1 VSTALT
7 APFLAAGGVLCVSG
21 VAKLRSPRAA
31 VAALALLRLP
41 ARAWLV
47 RTIAVLELSLGAIA
61 LAAPGRVVALVVA
74 GAYAGFV
81 FVALRL
87 VSLRAACGCF
97 GESDAPA
104 SPVQAAL
111 SVVVAGAAAAAAV
124 WPPGGLGW
132 VLGRPVS
139 VALTLALGLGGC
151 IYGLVI
157 AYTQLPRAWA
167 AWEAR

>member
-21 VAKLRSPRAA
+21 AAKLRSPRTA
-31 VAALALLRLP
+31 VPALALLGLP
-41 ARAWLV
+41 ARASLV
-47 RTIAVLELSLGAIA
+47 RAIAAAELVLGVIA

-74 GAYAGFV
+74 GAYAGFAV
-81 FVALRL
+81 VALRL

-111 SVVVAGAAAAAAV
+111 SAVIALAALAAAV

-132 VLGRPVS
+132 VAGRPAGA
-139 VALTLALGLGGC
+139 ALALGLGLGGC

-157 AYTQLPRAWA
+157 AYTELPSAWA
-167 AWEAR
+167 AWEAQ